1 MKKIPWIVQII
12 ISLTVVY
19 LSFKYFVNDNDIDW
33 FIVSIFVVYIVVTL
47 TIIPLVVA
55 IYYSAKTIWRIIFSI
70 GLIAVIFVQ
79 FETIIQTLE
88 YYSRN
93 QSHSLTIETMI
104 LVAGILSLA
113 GPLIA
118 FIVFFVE
125 DKKNRNK

>member
-12 ISLTVVY
+12 ISLTIVY
-19 LSFKYFVNDNDIDW
+19 YSYKYFAYGINWWIVLID
-33 FIVSIFVVYIVVTL
+33 VVYIVVTL
-47 TIIPLVVA
+47 TIIPLVGA

-70 GLIAVIFVQ
+70 CLIAVIFVQ

-88 YYSRN
+88 ISHN
-93 QSHSLTIETMI
+93 QSHSLTIETII

-118 FIVFFVE
+118 FIVVFVE
-125 DKKNRNK
+125 DKKSRNK

>member
-19 LSFKYFVNDNDIDW
+19 FSFKYFVNDYDIDW
-33 FIVSIFVVYIVVTL
+33 VIISIFVVYIVVTL
-47 TIIPLVVA
+47 TIVPLATGV
-55 IYYSAKTIWRIIFSI
+55 YYSAKTKWRIVFSI
-70 GLIAVIFVQ
+70 ALIAVIISQ

-93 QSHSLTIETMI
+93 QSQPLTIETMI

-113 GPLIA
+113 GPIIA

>member
-19 LSFKYFVNDNDIDW
+19 LSFKYFVNDYDIDW
-33 FIVSIFVVYIVVTL
+33 VIISIFVVYIVVTL
-47 TIIPLVVA
+47 TIVPLATAV
-55 IYYSAKTIWRIIFSI
+55 YYSAKTKWRIVFSI
-70 GLIAVIFVQ
+70 ALIAVIISQ

-88 YYSRN
+88 YYSHN
-93 QSHSLTIETMI
+93 QSHSLTIETII

-118 FIVFFVE
+118 FIVVFVE
-125 DKKNRNK
+125 DKKSRNK

>member
-12 ISLTVVY
+12 ISLTIVY
-19 LSFKYFVNDNDIDW
+19 YSFKYFAHGINWWIVLID
-33 FIVSIFVVYIVVTL
+33 VVYIVVTL
-47 TIIPLVVA
+47 TIIPLVGA

-70 GLIAVIFVQ
+70 CLIAVIFVQ

-88 YYSRN
+88 YYSHN
-93 QSHSLTIETMI
+93 QSHSLTIETII

-118 FIVFFVE
+118 FIVVFVE
-125 DKKNRNK
+125 DKKSRNK

>member
-47 TIIPLVVA
+47 TIIPLVGA

-70 GLIAVIFVQ
+70 GLIAVIFFQ

-93 QSHSLTIETMI
+93 QSQPLTIETMI

-118 FIVFFVE
+118 FIVIFVE
-125 DKKNRNK
+125 DKKSKNK